1 MILNTINS
9 IISYLK
15 RYKERIIPKYQQ
27 TEQEK
32 ILTSFIEALLLDN
45 NTLVQPISIFDSYF
59 IINDKKSIIIKISLN
74 DIVIINNTQI
84 YSYNGCLEYKE
95 FLTSKLDSFIYVLN
109 DKFKTRFE
117 SEEIKSL
124 NRFISSL

>member
-74 DIVIINNTQI
+74 GIVIINNAQI